1 MLVDDAS
8 EQNGHYECLKKC
20 EEWGFKVSSNMRK
33 CSSFEE
39 IMEFIRYWDE
49 ERKLLPVATD
59 GVVLKVNSLRQQRH
73 LGYTAKSPRW
83 AIAYK
88 FKAERVRTRLNEVTY
103 QVGRTGAVT
112 PVANMTP
119 VHLAGTVVK
128 RASLHNNDIIAQLGL
143 HIGDMVYVEKGGE
156 IIPKV
161 VGVDVAA
168 RTSELQPVTFIT
180 NCPECGT
187 ELLRYEGEAAHY
199 CPNSSGCPPQ
209 IKGRIEHFISRK
221 AMNIDSLGPETIDDY
236 FNRGLIK
243 DAADL
248 YEIDVN
254 DINGVN
260 GTKIKSA
267 QKIVQSIKSSTNIP
281 FERVVYAIG
290 IRFVGETTAKIL
302 AKKFKTMDAIS
313 NATIEELTDI
323 EGIGNVIAQSVV
335 QYFKDPV
342 NAQFVARLKAYGV
355 AMSMPENNEVCTD
368 VLKGKKIVI
377 SGVFSHYS
385 RDEYKDIIEDNG
397 GKNVGSISS
406 STSFVLAGSNMG
418 PSKLEKASKLGVPIV
433 TEEEFLNIIGK

>member
-1 MLVDDAS
+1 
-8 EQNGHYECLKKC
+8 
-20 EEWGFKVSSNMRK
+20 
-33 CSSFEE
+33 
-39 IMEFIRYWDE
+39 
-49 ERKLLPVATD
+49 
-59 GVVLKVNSLRQQRH
+59 
-73 LGYTAKSPRW
+73 
-83 AIAYK
+83 
-88 FKAERVRTRLNEVTY
+88 
-103 QVGRTGAVT
+103 
-112 PVANMTP
+112 
-119 VHLAGTVVK
+119 
-128 RASLHNNDIIAQLGL
+128 
-143 HIGDMVYVEKGGE
+143 
-156 IIPKV
+156 
-161 VGVDVAA
+161 
-168 RTSELQPVTFIT
+168 
-180 NCPECGT
+180 
-187 ELLRYEGEAAHY
+187 
-199 CPNSSGCPPQ
+199 
-209 IKGRIEHFISRK
+209 
-221 AMNIDSLGPETIDDY
+221 MNIDSLGPETIDDY

-355 AMSMPENNEVCTD
+355 VMSMPENNEVCTD

-385 RDEYKDIIEDNG
+385 RDEYKDIIEANG

>member
-1 MLVDDAS
+1 
-8 EQNGHYECLKKC
+8 
-20 EEWGFKVSSNMRK
+20 
-33 CSSFEE
+33 
-39 IMEFIRYWDE
+39 
-49 ERKLLPVATD
+49 
-59 GVVLKVNSLRQQRH
+59 
-73 LGYTAKSPRW
+73 
-83 AIAYK
+83 
-88 FKAERVRTRLNEVTY
+88 
-103 QVGRTGAVT
+103 
-112 PVANMTP
+112 
-119 VHLAGTVVK
+119 
-128 RASLHNNDIIAQLGL
+128 
-143 HIGDMVYVEKGGE
+143 
-156 IIPKV
+156 
-161 VGVDVAA
+161 
-168 RTSELQPVTFIT
+168 
-180 NCPECGT
+180 
-187 ELLRYEGEAAHY
+187 
-199 CPNSSGCPPQ
+199 
-209 IKGRIEHFISRK
+209 
-221 AMNIDSLGPETIDDY
+221 MNIDSLGPETIDDY

-260 GTKIKSA
+260 ATKIKSA